1 MLLTVVPGRSGIGS
15 IGLAIASIALIAV
28 APYAAPALATAL
40 GGVSVTAVEAGPVIG
55 GVALGYAGAEML
67 GKSPRLLQ
75 GRGTNPQLTRLIA
88 RRLRAEGR
96 FHGVLENYRKS
107 GEAYLCEIDVRPILG
122 QNEVPLAF
130 LAFERE
136 VVRRR
141 GRPAGDPAGR
151 YRPVEMEASLLEQ
164 PCSGPAPFT

>member
-1 MLLTVVPGRSGIGS
+1 MTIVDLVRLFAEPLDAAVVLTDIDLERPGPTV
-15 IGLAIASIALIAV
+15 L
-28 APYAAPALATAL
+28 YANPAFARM
-40 GGVSVTAVEAGPVIG
+40 S
-55 GVALGYAGAEML
+55 GYAGAEML

-75 GRGTNPQLTRLIA
+75 GPGTNPQLTRLIA

-122 QNEVPLAF
+122 QNEEPLAF

-141 GRPAGDPAGR
+141 GRPTGDPAGR
-151 YRPVEMEASLLEQ
+151 YRPVELAASPLGR